1 LESPHPGYGTGA
13 DTATLPPD
21 DVLVAGLRSGDEAV
35 FAQLLDSWSPAMIH
49 VARAHVSTPDS
60 AAEVVQDTWLAVI
73 RGVHGFEGR
82 SSLRTWVFRIL
93 TNLAKTRGVREGRTL
108 PWSSLLPAGEDLP
121 PTVDPGRFR
130 GPDDE
135 YPGHWRSFPAPWRTP
150 ERAALDG
157 EIRVLLHRLLA
168 ELPDRQRVVVT
179 LRDVESY
186 TAAEVCSMLE
196 LSAGNQ
202 RVLLHRGRATVR
214 AGLEGYLSAADAG
227 PDGAE
232 AP

>member
-1 LESPHPGYGTGA
+1 MDWPRPGDGTG
-13 DTATLPPD
+13 TETTSIPPD
-21 DVLVAGLRSGDEAV
+21 DVLVAGLRSRDEAT
-35 FAQLLDSWSPAMIH
+35 FARLLDSWTPAMIH
-49 VARAHVSTPDS
+49 VAQAHVSTPDS

-73 RGVHGFEGR
+73 RGVDRFEGR

-93 TNLAKTRGVREGRTL
+93 TNLAKTRGMRERRTL
-108 PWSSLLPAGEDLP
+108 PWSGLMPLSEDLP
-121 PTVDPGRFR
+121 PTVEPERFR

-135 YPGHWRSFPAPWRTP
+135 YPGHWLAFPAPWRTP

-157 EIRVLLHRLLA
+157 EIRLLLRRLLA
-168 ELPDRQRVVVT
+168 DLPDRQRIVVL
-179 LRDVESY
+179 LRDVEGY
-186 TAAEVCSMLE
+186 TADEVCSMLD

-214 AGLEGYLSAADAG
+214 AGLAGYLSAPDGG
-227 PDGAE
+227 PDRVV